1 MPTRLHL
8 NGTLDLNQV
17 LVCVRV
23 TVSLRNGIRSFMDNL
38 IPKIFQNNMSNQSEN
53 TRIALND
60 VYILRPIAVFF
71 IIVYHAFIIYRGGWA
86 EPIGFQEID
95 LYHTIATVSYAFWLE
110 LFVFISGY
118 VFALSLQRKQPNF
131 ISMTISKF
139 RRLIV
144 PSIIFSIAYYF
155 IFYYPKDFSISH
167 CVMKNLSGAGH
178 MWFLP
183 MLFWTTLLCFVIDN
197 VKVSISYKLLIV
209 CALPILSVLPLPF
222 QIGNALYYTLFFY
235 TGMIVFRNKEGLINK
250 LAKYNVVIL
259 LVACYVFT
267 FSVGSYLQESTF
279 LNTDAGL
286 LIKGV
291 TLLLS
296 KYIRILYSAIGI
308 LCLYSLA
315 NYLIEKKVFQVPQWV
330 INLSPLCFGIY
341 LFQQFILQY
350 LYYKTNIPSLVGP
363 YLLPWIALIITL
375 VFSYF
380 FAVLIKKTRLG
391 EILIG

>member
-1 MPTRLHL
+1 
-8 NGTLDLNQV
+8 
-17 LVCVRV
+17 
-23 TVSLRNGIRSFMDNL
+23 
-38 IPKIFQNNMSNQSEN
+38 MSNQSEN

-60 VYILRPIAVFF
+60 VYVLRPIAVFF
-71 IIVYHAFIIYRGGWA
+71 IIVYHAFIIYRGGWS
-86 EPIGFQEID
+86 EPVGFQEVG

-118 VFALSLQRKQPNF
+118 VFALSLQRKQPKF
-131 ISMTISKF
+131 MSMTISKF

-155 IFYYPKDFSISH
+155 MFYYPKDFSISH
-167 CVMKNLSGAGH
+167 CVMKILSGAGH

-183 MLFWTTLLCFVIDN
+183 MLFWTTLICFIIDN
-197 VKVSISYKLLIV
+197 VKVSISYKLFAICV
-209 CALPILSVLPLPF
+209 LPILSVLPLPF

-235 TGMIVFRNKEGLINK
+235 TGIIVFRNKEGFINK
-250 LAKYNVVIL
+250 LAKCKVVIL
-259 LVACYVFT
+259 LSACYILF
-267 FSVGSYLQESTF
+267 FAVGSYLQESTM

-291 TLLLS
+291 TLLS
-296 KYIRILYSAIGI
+296 CKYIRILYCAFGI

-315 NYLIEKKVFQVPQWV
+315 NFLIEKKSFQVSQWV

-350 LYYKTNIPSLVGP
+350 LYYKTNIPSFVGP
-363 YLLPWIALIITL
+363 YLLPWVGVIIT
-375 VFSYF
+375 VVASYLLTK
-380 FAVLIKKTRLG
+380 LILMTK
-391 EILIG
+391 IGRSLM